1 MKAAAAVLKKVKKA
15 LIMMMMMMVMKKME
29 LETMNS
35 LVPKIF
41 IRETKWK
48 FMLATT
54 NSMARH
60 QVGSTTLKRPPK
72 IEAKKISLMTKS

>member
-1 MKAAAAVLKKVKKA
+1 MKAAAEVLKKVKKA
-15 LIMMMMMMVMKKME
+15 LIMMMMVMKKME

>member
-15 LIMMMMMMVMKKME
+15 LIMMMMVMKKME

-54 NSMARH
+54 NSMVRH

>member
-15 LIMMMMMMVMKKME
+15 LIMMMMVMKKME